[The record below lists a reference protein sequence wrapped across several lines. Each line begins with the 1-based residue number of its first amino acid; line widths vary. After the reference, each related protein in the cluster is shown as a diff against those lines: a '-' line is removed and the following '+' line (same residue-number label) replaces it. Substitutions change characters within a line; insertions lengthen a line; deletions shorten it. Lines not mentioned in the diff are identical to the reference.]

1 MKLNTHELE
10 LRALDFR
17 RSAGLS
23 ETEPLQLHGLLRTLG
38 VTTVFR
44 RLGPEFYGM
53 AYKHTTGDRSFRFM
67 LVNADDT
74 LGRQHFTIC
83 HELFHLFVQEDF
95 ANVTCLADEESR
107 DRDVH
112 EVNADGFAGELL
124 LPRLGVYKLI
134 PPHERRR
141 DRITIGTLL
150 RIEQSYQSSRLALLT
165 RLRQMTLLTDE
176 RAAEFAVN
184 VRQSARQ
191 SACPIA
197 LYEPANDG
205 LVISDYGSMA
215 RALYDRG
222 SISETYYLELLDD
235 LGMHPN
241 VGVHPDADPHPD
253 AHRTEAGHAS

>member
-1 MKLNTHELE
+1 MKLNTNELE
-10 LRALDFR
+10 LLALEFR

-23 ETEPLQLHGLLRTLG
+23 ETEPLQLHGLLRMLE

-44 RLGPEFYGM
+44 ALGADFYGM
-53 AYKHTTGDRSFRFM
+53 AYKHTTPTRVFRFM
-67 LVNADDT
+67 LVNASDT

-83 HELFHLFVQEDF
+83 HELYHLFVQEDF

-107 DRDVH
+107 DRDVQ
-112 EVNADGFAGELL
+112 EINADGFAGELL
-124 LPRLGVYKLI
+124 LPRLGVYGLI
-134 PPHERRR
+134 PRDERRR
-141 DRITIGTLL
+141 DRITLGTLL
-150 RIEQSYQSSRLALLT
+150 RIEQTYQSSRLALLT
-165 RLRQMTLLTDE
+165 RLRQMALLTDE
-176 RAAEFAVN
+176 RAATFAVN

-205 LVISDYGSMA
+205 LVLSDYGSMA

-235 LGMHPN
+235 LGMP
-241 VGVHPDADPHPD
+241 GTPQPTD
-253 AHRTEAGHAS
+253 AGHAS